1 MRSIVPRDQMV
12 KAATETSATTVTTQP
27 MMISVFI
34 ISKYMPDLSDKCN
47 IYYNR
52 LPVQIGVPQT
62 NI

>member
-12 KAATETSATTVTTQP
+12 KAATKISATTATTLP

-34 ISKYMPDLSDKCN
+34 ISKYMPDFSDKCN
-47 IYYNR
+47 IYYNK
-52 LPVQIGVPQT
+52 LPVQIGVPQI

>member
-1 MRSIVPRDQMV
+1 MRSIVLRDQMV
-12 KAATETSATTVTTQP
+12 KAATEISATTVTIQP

-52 LPVQIGVPQT
+52 LPVRIGVPPT